1 MAKKKKAM
9 IRIQQV
15 KSTIGCTQRQREN
28 LRGLGLRRIRSIVE
42 REDTPATRGSVAKIP
57 HLVRIVEDPS

>member
-1 MAKKKKAM
+1 MAKKQKPM

-15 KSTIGCTQRQREN
+15 KSTIGCTQRQKEN
-28 LRGLGLRRIRSIVE
+28 LRGLGLRRMFSIVE

-57 HLVRIVEDPS
+57 HLVRIVEESS

>member
-9 IRIQQV
+9 IHIQQV
-15 KSTIGCTQRQREN
+15 RSTIGCTQRQKDN
-28 LRGLGLRRIRSIVE
+28 LRGLGLRRMLSIVE

-57 HLVRIVEDPS
+57 HLVRIVEESS